1 MITKLLVPASY
12 FGLALCNV
20 PAHGNTPMLYL
31 LMNTQV
37 FIRSA
42 HYLLLCSRRFRSA
55 SGVTALRRVLILHP
69 YFQHIMRLLLLQ
81 LTHAAEP
88 KASQLTDG

>member
-81 LTHAAEP
+81 LAHAAEP
-88 KASQLTDG
+88 KASQLTVG